1 MSFFTWFVAKR
12 LFAEGGSSGRASRLA
27 TGIATTGVAIGLAVM
42 LVSVAI
48 VLGFQKEVEDKVLG
62 FGAHIKVLNYKSLG
76 MQEFSPIVIDDSVMS
91 RLSAIPNVASVARF
105 CTKLGM
111 LKTDAN
117 FRGIAIQGVGQDCDQ
132 TFIRS
137 HLVKGEMPLFTDSA
151 SSGKL
156 VISQAMAREMQVDV
170 GQTIYAYFFEQTV
183 RARKFTVAG
192 IYRTNLTDFDKN
204 FAYTDL
210 FTIHRL
216 LGWDAHQYAGAEI
229 RLKDFDR
236 LDETLLDV
244 VNEVNHKQD
253 AYGEYYSS
261 MSIRME
267 HSQIFAWLK
276 LLDMDVIVILI
287 LMICVSVFTAVSGLL
302 IIILE
307 RTNFIGIMKALG
319 ARNSQV
325 RHLFL
330 NYALL
335 IIIRGIVLGNVLAFA
350 LILLQK
356 YTGVV
361 TLDPEVYY
369 VEAVPVLVNWWW
381 VAAIDLGTFVLSAL
395 AMIVPS
401 FVVSNIT
408 PAKSI
413 RFE

>member
-1 MSFFTWFVAKR
+1 
-12 LFAEGGSSGRASRLA
+12 
-27 TGIATTGVAIGLAVM
+27 
-42 LVSVAI
+42 
-48 VLGFQKEVEDKVLG
+48 
-62 FGAHIKVLNYKSLG
+62 
-76 MQEFSPIVIDDSVMS
+76 
-91 RLSAIPNVASVARF
+91 
-105 CTKLGM
+105 M

-117 FRGIAIQGVGQDCDQ
+117 FRGIAIQGIGQDYDQ
-132 TFIRS
+132 SFISS
-137 HLVKGEMPLFTDSA
+137 HLVKGEIPEFTDSV

-156 VISQAMAREMQVDV
+156 VISQAIAREMQVDV
-170 GQTIYAYFFEQTV
+170 GETIYAYFFEQAV

-210 FTIHRL
+210 NTIHRL
-216 LGWDAHQYAGAEI
+216 LGWDSQQYAGAEI
-229 RLKDFDR
+229 RLKDFDK
-236 LDETLLDV
+236 LDETLMNV
-244 VNEVNHKQD
+244 VNEVNRKQD

-267 HSQIFAWLK
+267 HPQIFAWLE
-276 LLDMDVIVILI
+276 LLDMDIVVILI
-287 LMICVSVFTAVSGLL
+287 LMICVSIFTAVSGLL

-319 ARNSQV
+319 APGRQV
-325 RHLFL
+325 RHIFL

-335 IIIRGIVLGNVLAFA
+335 IIVRGIVLGNLLAFA
-350 LILLQK
+350 LIFLQK
-356 YTGVV
+356 QFGLV

-381 VAAIDLGTFVLSAL
+381 VLAIDLGTFVLCGL

-401 FVVSNIT
+401 LVVSNIT

>member
-1 MSFFTWFVAKR
+1 MFTWFVAKR
-12 LFAEGGSSGRASRLA
+12 LFSQGGSSGRASRLA

-48 VLGFQKEVEDKVLG
+48 VLGFQKEVQDKVLG
-62 FGAHIKVLNYKSLG
+62 FGAHIKVLNYKSLSS
-76 MQEFSPIVIDDSVMS
+76 QELSPIVIDDSLTS
-91 RLSAIPNVASVARF
+91 RLAAIPNVASVARF
-105 CTKLGM
+105 CTKPGM

-117 FRGIAIQGVGQDCDQ
+117 FRGIAIQGIGQDYDRS
-132 TFIRS
+132 FISS
-137 HLVKGEMPLFTDSA
+137 HLVKGEMPEFTDSVG
-151 SSGKL
+151 SGKL

-170 GQTIYAYFFEQTV
+170 GETIYAYFFEQTV

-210 FTIHRL
+210 YTIHRL
-216 LGWDAHQYAGAEI
+216 LDWDSQQYAGAEI
-229 RLKDFDR
+229 RLQDFDR
-236 LDETLLDV
+236 LNETLHAV

-267 HSQIFAWLK
+267 HPQIFGWLQ
-276 LLDMDVIVILI
+276 LLDMDIAVILI
-287 LMICVSVFTAVSGLL
+287 LMICISIFTSVSGLL

-319 ARNSQV
+319 ARNRQM
-325 RHLFL
+325 RYLFV

-335 IIIRGIVLGNVLAFA
+335 IIVRGIVLGNVLAFA

-356 YTGVV
+356 YTGII
-361 TLDPEVYY
+361 TLDPDVYY
-369 VEAVPVLVNWWW
+369 VEAMPVLVNWLW
-381 VAAIDLGTFVLSAL
+381 VACIDVGTLIVSAL

-401 FVVSNIT
+401 FVVSHIT

>member
-1 MSFFTWFVAKR
+1 MFTWFVAKR
-12 LFAEGGSSGRASRLA
+12 LFAQGGSSGRASRLA
-27 TGIATTGVAIGLAVM
+27 TGIATLGVAIGLAVM

-48 VLGFQKEVEDKVLG
+48 VLGFQREVQNKVLG
-62 FGAHIKVLNYKSLG
+62 FGAHIKVLNFRTLG
-76 MQEFSPIVIDDSVMS
+76 HQEFSPIVIDDSITS
-91 RLSAIPNVASVARF
+91 RLAAIPNVASVARF
-105 CTKLGM
+105 CTKPGM

-117 FRGIAIQGVGQDCDQ
+117 FRGIAIQGVGQDYDQ
-132 TFIRS
+132 SFIS
-137 HLVKGEMPLFTDSA
+137 NHLVKGEMPVFTDSV

-156 VISQAMAREMQVDV
+156 VISQALAREMQVDV
-170 GQTIYAYFFEQTV
+170 GETIYAYFFEQAV

-210 FTIHRL
+210 NTIHRL
-216 LGWDAHQYAGAEI
+216 LGWDSQQYAGAEI
-229 RLKDFDR
+229 RLKDFNR
-236 LDETLLDV
+236 LDETMMNV

-261 MSIRME
+261 MTIRQE
-267 HSQIFAWLK
+267 HPQIFGWLK
-276 LLDMDVIVILI
+276 LLDMDIVVILI
-287 LMICVSVFTAVSGLL
+287 LMICISIFTAVSGLL

-319 ARNSQV
+319 ARNKQV

-330 NYALL
+330 NYSLL
-335 IIIRGIVLGNVLAFA
+335 IILRGILLGNILAFA
-350 LILLQK
+350 LIYLQK
-356 YTGVV
+356 QFGII

-369 VEAVPVLVNWWW
+369 VEAVPVMVNWWW
-381 VAAIDLGTFVLSAL
+381 VLAIDLGTFVISAL

-401 FVVSNIT
+401 LVVSNIT

>member
-1 MSFFTWFVAKR
+1 MDYFSWFVAKR
-12 LFAEGGSSGRASRLA
+12 LFAQGGSSGRASRLA
-27 TGIATTGVAIGLAVM
+27 TGIATVGVAIGLAVM
-42 LVSVAI
+42 LVSVSI
-48 VLGFQKEVEDKVLG
+48 VLGFQKEVQDKVLG

-76 MQEFSPIVIDDSVMS
+76 QQEFSPIVIDDTITSK
-91 RLSAIPNVASVARF
+91 LQAIPNVASVARF
-105 CTKLGM
+105 CIKPGM

-117 FRGIAIQGVGQDCDQ
+117 FKGIAIQGIGQDYDQ
-132 TFIRS
+132 SFISS
-137 HLVKGEMPLFTDSA
+137 HLVKGEIPEFTDSV

-156 VISQAMAREMQVDV
+156 VISQAMAREMQVDT
-170 GQTIYAYFFEQTV
+170 GQEIYAYFFEKTV

-192 IYRTNLTDFDKN
+192 IYQTNLTDFDKN

-210 FTIHRL
+210 CTIHRL
-216 LGWDAHQYAGAEI
+216 LGWDSQQYAGAEI
-229 RLKDFDR
+229 RLKDFER
-236 LDETLLDV
+236 LDETLMDV
-244 VNEVNHKQD
+244 INKVNHKQD
-253 AYGEYYSS
+253 AYGNYYSS
-261 MSIRME
+261 LTIRQE
-267 HSQIFAWLK
+267 HPQIFGWLQ
-276 LLDMDVIVILI
+276 LLDMDIVVILI
-287 LMICVSVFTAVSGLL
+287 LMICISTFTAVSGLL

-319 ARNSQV
+319 ARNKQV

-335 IIIRGIVLGNVLAFA
+335 IILRGIVLGNLLAFA
-350 LILLQK
+350 LIYLQK
-356 YTGVV
+356 QFGLI

-381 VAAIDLGTFVLSAL
+381 VLAIDLGTLVVSAL

>member
-1 MSFFTWFVAKR
+1 
-12 LFAEGGSSGRASRLA
+12 
-27 TGIATTGVAIGLAVM
+27 M

-48 VLGFQKEVEDKVLG
+48 VQGFQREVESKVLG

-76 MQEFSPIVIDDSVMS
+76 QQEYSPIVIDDSITS
-91 RLSAIPNVASVARF
+91 RLSAIPNVASVARY
-105 CTKLGM
+105 CIKPGM

-117 FRGIAIQGVGQDCDQ
+117 FKGIAIQGIGQDYDRN
-132 TFIRS
+132 FICS
-137 HLVKGEMPLFTDSA
+137 HLVKGEMPEFTDSVN
-151 SSGKL
+151 SGKL
-156 VISQAMAREMQVDV
+156 VISQAMAREMQVDI
-170 GQTIYAYFFEQTV
+170 GETIYAYFFEQTV

-192 IYRTNLTDFDKN
+192 IYKTNLTDFDEN

-210 FTIHRL
+210 YTIHRL
-216 LGWDAHQYAGAEI
+216 LGWDSLQYAGAEL
-229 RLKDFDR
+229 RLYDFER
-236 LDETLLDV
+236 LDETLMSV
-244 VNEVNHKQD
+244 VNEVNRKQD

-261 MSIRME
+261 VTIRME
-267 HSQIFAWLK
+267 HPQIFAWLQ

-287 LMICVSVFTAVSGLL
+287 LMTCVSIFTAISGLL

-319 ARNSQV
+319 ARNMQV

-330 NYALL
+330 NYAML
-335 IIIRGIVLGNVLAFA
+335 IILRGIVLGNVLAFA
-350 LILLQK
+350 IILLQK
-356 YTGVV
+356 HTGII

-381 VAAIDLGTFVLSAL
+381 VLAIDLGTLVISAL

>member
-1 MSFFTWFVAKR
+1 MFTWFVAKR
-12 LFAEGGSSGRASRLA
+12 LFAQGGSSGRASRLA
-27 TGIATTGVAIGLAVM
+27 TGIATVGVAIGLAVM
-42 LVSVAI
+42 LVSVSI
-48 VLGFQKEVEDKVLG
+48 VLGFQKEVQDKVLG
-62 FGAHIKVLNYKSLG
+62 FGAHIKVLNYKSIG
-76 MQEFSPIVIDDSVMS
+76 QQEFSPIVIDDTITSK
-91 RLSAIPNVASVARF
+91 LQAIPNVASVARF
-105 CTKLGM
+105 CIKPGM

-117 FRGIAIQGVGQDCDQ
+117 FKGIAIQGIGGDYDQ
-132 TFIRS
+132 SFISS
-137 HLVKGEMPLFTDSA
+137 HLVKGEIPEFTDSV

-156 VISQAMAREMQVDV
+156 VISQAMAREMQVDT
-170 GQTIYAYFFEQTV
+170 GQEIYAYFFEKTV

-192 IYRTNLTDFDKN
+192 IYQTNLTDFDKN

-210 FTIHRL
+210 CTIHRL
-216 LGWDAHQYAGAEI
+216 LGWDSQQYAGAEI
-229 RLKDFDR
+229 RLKDFER
-236 LDETLLDV
+236 LDETLMDV
-244 VNEVNHKQD
+244 INKVNHKQD
-253 AYGEYYSS
+253 AYGNYYSS
-261 MSIRME
+261 LTIRQE
-267 HSQIFAWLK
+267 HPQIFAWLQ
-276 LLDMDVIVILI
+276 LLDMDIVVILI
-287 LMICVSVFTAVSGLL
+287 LMICVSTFTAVSGLL

-319 ARNSQV
+319 ARNKQV

-335 IIIRGIVLGNVLAFA
+335 IILRGIVLGNLLAFA
-350 LILLQK
+350 LIYLQK
-356 YTGVV
+356 QFGLI

-381 VAAIDLGTFVLSAL
+381 VLAIDLGTLVVSAL

>member
-1 MSFFTWFVAKR
+1 
-12 LFAEGGSSGRASRLA
+12 
-27 TGIATTGVAIGLAVM
+27 M

-48 VLGFQKEVEDKVLG
+48 VQGFQREVESKVLG
-62 FGAHIKVLNYKSLG
+62 FGAHIKVMNYKSLG
-76 MQEFSPIVIDDSVMS
+76 QQEYSPIVIDDSITS
-91 RLSAIPNVASVARF
+91 RLSAIPNVASVARY
-105 CTKLGM
+105 CIKPGM

-117 FRGIAIQGVGQDCDQ
+117 FKGIAIQGIGQDYDRN
-132 TFIRS
+132 FICS
-137 HLVKGEMPLFTDSA
+137 HLVKGEMPEFTDSVN
-151 SSGKL
+151 SGKL
-156 VISQAMAREMQVDV
+156 VISQAMAREMQIDV
-170 GQTIYAYFFEQTV
+170 GETIYAYFFEQTV

-192 IYRTNLTDFDKN
+192 IYKTNLTDFDRN

-210 FTIHRL
+210 YTIHRL
-216 LGWDAHQYAGAEI
+216 LGWDSLQYAGAEL
-229 RLKDFDR
+229 RLCDSER
-236 LDETLLDV
+236 LDETLMSV
-244 VNEVNHKQD
+244 VNEVNRKQD

-261 MSIRME
+261 ISIRME
-267 HSQIFAWLK
+267 HPQIFAWLQ

-287 LMICVSVFTAVSGLL
+287 LMTCVSIFTTISGLL

-319 ARNSQV
+319 ARNRQV

-330 NYALL
+330 NYAML
-335 IIIRGIVLGNVLAFA
+335 IILRGIVLGNVLAFA
-350 LILLQK
+350 IILLQK
-356 YTGVV
+356 HTGLI

-381 VAAIDLGTFVLSAL
+381 MLAIDLGTLVISVL

>member
-1 MSFFTWFVAKR
+1 MDYFTWFVAKR
-12 LFAEGGSSGRASRLA
+12 LFAQGGSSGRASRLA
-27 TGIATTGVAIGLAVM
+27 TGIATVGVAIGLAVM
-42 LVSVAI
+42 LVSVSI
-48 VLGFQKEVEDKVLG
+48 VLGFQKEVQDKVLG
-62 FGAHIKVLNYKSLG
+62 FGAHIKVLNYKSIG
-76 MQEFSPIVIDDSVMS
+76 QQEFSPIVIDDTITSKLQV
-91 RLSAIPNVASVARF
+91 IPNVASVARF
-105 CTKLGM
+105 CIKPGM

-117 FRGIAIQGVGQDCDQ
+117 FKGIAIQGIGQDYDQ
-132 TFIRS
+132 SFISS
-137 HLVKGEMPLFTDSA
+137 HLVKGEIPEFTDSV

-156 VISQAMAREMQVDV
+156 VISQAMAREMQVDT
-170 GQTIYAYFFEQTV
+170 GQEIYAYFFEKTV

-192 IYRTNLTDFDKN
+192 IYQTNLTDFDKN

-210 FTIHRL
+210 CTIHRL
-216 LGWDAHQYAGAEI
+216 LGWDSQQYAGAEI
-229 RLKDFDR
+229 RLKDFER
-236 LDETLLDV
+236 LDETLMDV
-244 VNEVNHKQD
+244 INKVNHKQD
-253 AYGEYYSS
+253 AYGNYYSS
-261 MSIRME
+261 LTIRQE
-267 HSQIFAWLK
+267 HPQIFGWLQ
-276 LLDMDVIVILI
+276 LLDMDIVVILI
-287 LMICVSVFTAVSGLL
+287 LMICISTFTAVSGLL

-319 ARNSQV
+319 ARNKQV

-335 IIIRGIVLGNVLAFA
+335 IILRGIVLGNLLAFA
-350 LILLQK
+350 LIYLQK
-356 YTGVV
+356 QFGLI

-381 VAAIDLGTFVLSAL
+381 VLAIDLGTLVVSAL

>member
-1 MSFFTWFVAKR
+1 MFTWFVAKR

-48 VLGFQKEVEDKVLG
+48 VLGFQKEVQDKVLG
-62 FGAHIKVLNYKSLG
+62 FGAHIKVLNYKSLSS
-76 MQEFSPIVIDDSVMS
+76 QELSPIVIDDSLTS
-91 RLSAIPNVASVARF
+91 RLAAIPNVASVARF
-105 CTKLGM
+105 CTKPGM

-117 FRGIAIQGVGQDCDQ
+117 FRGIAIQGIGQDYDRS
-132 TFIRS
+132 FISS
-137 HLVKGEMPLFTDSA
+137 HLVKGEMPEFTDSVG
-151 SSGKL
+151 SGKL

-170 GQTIYAYFFEQTV
+170 GETIYAYFFEQTV

-210 FTIHRL
+210 YTIHRL
-216 LGWDAHQYAGAEI
+216 LDWDSQQYAGTEI
-229 RLKDFDR
+229 RLQDFDR
-236 LDETLLDV
+236 LNETLHAV

-253 AYGEYYSS
+253 AYGNYYSS
-261 MSIRME
+261 LSIRME
-267 HSQIFAWLK
+267 HPQIFAWLK
-276 LLDMDVIVILI
+276 LLDMDIAVILI
-287 LMICVSVFTAVSGLL
+287 LMICVSIFTSVSGLL

-319 ARNSQV
+319 ARNRQM
-325 RHLFL
+325 RYLFV

-335 IIIRGIVLGNVLAFA
+335 IIVRGIVLGNVLAFA

-356 YTGVV
+356 YTGII

-369 VEAVPVLVNWWW
+369 VEAMPVLVNWLW
-381 VAAIDLGTFVLSAL
+381 VACIDVGTLIVSAL

-401 FVVSNIT
+401 FVVSHIT

>member
-1 MSFFTWFVAKR
+1 MFTWFVAKR
-12 LFAEGGSSGRASRLA
+12 LFAQGGSSGRASRLA
-27 TGIATTGVAIGLAVM
+27 TGIATVGVAIGLAVM

-48 VLGFQKEVEDKVLG
+48 VLGFQREVQNKVLG
-62 FGAHIKVLNYKSLG
+62 FGAHIKVINYQSLG
-76 MQEFSPIVIDDSVMS
+76 RQEFSPIVIDDSVTS

-105 CTKLGM
+105 CIKPGM

-117 FRGIAIQGVGQDCDQ
+117 FRGIAIQGIGQDYDQ
-132 TFIRS
+132 TFISS
-137 HLVKGEMPLFTDSA
+137 HLVKGEMPQLTDSV
-151 SSGKL
+151 SSGSI
-156 VISQAMAREMQVDV
+156 VISQTTAREMQVDV
-170 GQTIYAYFFEQTV
+170 GETVYAYFFEQTV

-216 LGWDAHQYAGAEI
+216 LGWDAQQYAGAEI

-236 LDETLLDV
+236 LDETLYDV
-244 VNEVNHKQD
+244 VNEVNHRQD
-253 AYGEYYSS
+253 AYGGYYSS
-261 MSIRME
+261 LTIQME
-267 HSQIFAWLK
+267 HPQIFAWLN
-276 LLDMDVIVILI
+276 LLDMDIAVILI

-319 ARNSQV
+319 ARNKQV

-335 IIIRGIVLGNVLAFA
+335 IILRGIVLGNLLAFA
-350 LILLQK
+350 LILVQK
-356 YTGVV
+356 YTGIV

-369 VEAVPVLVNWWW
+369 IEAVPVLVNWLW
-381 VAAIDLGTFVLSAL
+381 VALIDAGTFLISAL

>member
-1 MSFFTWFVAKR
+1 MFTWFVAKR
-12 LFAEGGSSGRASRLA
+12 LFSQGGSSGRASRLA

-48 VLGFQKEVEDKVLG
+48 VQGFQREVQDKVMG
-62 FGAHIKVLNYKSLG
+62 FGAHIKVLNYKSFG
-76 MQEFSPIVIDDSVMS
+76 QQDASPIVIDDSLTA
-91 RLSAIPNVASVARF
+91 RLAAIPNVASVARF
-105 CTKLGM
+105 CTKPGM

-117 FRGIAIQGVGQDCDQ
+117 FRGIAIQGVGQDYDES
-132 TFIRS
+132 FIRNHIIS
-137 HLVKGEMPLFTDSA
+137 GEMPEFTDSA

-156 VISQAMAREMQVDV
+156 VISHSTAREMQVEV

-216 LGWDAHQYAGAEI
+216 LGWDSQQYAGAEL
-229 RLKDFDR
+229 RLKDFNL
-236 LDETLLDV
+236 LDETLLRV

-253 AYGEYYSS
+253 AYGAYYSC

-267 HSQIFAWLK
+267 HPQIFAWLG
-276 LLDMDVIVILI
+276 LLDMDIAVILI
-287 LMICVSVFTAVSGLL
+287 LMICVSIFTAVSGLL

-335 IIIRGIVLGNVLAFA
+335 IILRGIVIGNLLAFT
-350 LILLQK
+350 LILVQK
-356 YTGVV
+356 HTGLV

-369 VEAVPVLVNWWW
+369 IEAVPMLVNWWW
-381 VAAIDLGTFVLSAL
+381 VAAIDIGTFVVSAL

>member
-1 MSFFTWFVAKR
+1 MFTWFVAKR
-12 LFAEGGSSGRASRLA
+12 LFAQGGNSGRASRLA
-27 TGIATTGVAIGLAVM
+27 TSIATFGVAIGLAVM

-48 VLGFQKEVEDKVLG
+48 VLGFQKEVQDKVLG

-76 MQEFSPIVIDDSVMS
+76 QQEFTPIVIDDSVTS
-91 RLSAIPNVASVARF
+91 RLAAVPNVASVARF
-105 CTKLGM
+105 CIKPGM

-117 FRGIAIQGVGQDCDQ
+117 FKGIAIQGIGQDYDRS
-132 TFIRS
+132 FISS
-137 HLVKGEMPLFTDSA
+137 HMIGGEMPQFTDSV

-156 VISQAMAREMQVDV
+156 VISQAMAREMQVEV

-183 RARKFTVAG
+183 RARKFTVAA
-192 IYRTNLTDFDKN
+192 IYRTDLTDFDKN

-210 FTIHRL
+210 NTIHRL
-216 LGWDAHQYAGAEI
+216 LGWDSQQYAGAEI
-229 RLKDFDR
+229 RLKDFER
-236 LDETLLDV
+236 LDETLMDV

-261 MSIRME
+261 ITIKQE
-267 HSQIFAWLK
+267 HPQIFGWLQ
-276 LLDMDVIVILI
+276 LLDMDIVVILI
-287 LMICVSVFTAVSGLL
+287 LMICISIFTAVSGLL

-319 ARNSQV
+319 ARNKQV

-330 NYALL
+330 NYAML
-335 IIIRGIVLGNVLAFA
+335 IILRGILLGNLLAFA
-350 LILLQK
+350 LIFLQK
-356 YTGVV
+356 QFGLI
-361 TLDPEVYY
+361 TLDPDVYY

-381 VAAIDLGTFVLSAL
+381 VLAIDLGTLVISAL

>member
-1 MSFFTWFVAKR
+1 MFTWFIAKR
-12 LFAEGGSSGRASRLA
+12 LFAQGGSSGRASRLA
-27 TGIATTGVAIGLAVM
+27 TGIATFGVAIGLCVM

-48 VLGFQKEVEDKVLG
+48 VLGFQKEVQDKVLG
-62 FGAHIKVLNYKSLG
+62 FGAHIKVMSYRSLG
-76 MQEFSPIVIDDSVMS
+76 QQELSPIVIDDSLTS

-105 CTKLGM
+105 CTKPGM
-111 LKTDAN
+111 LKTDTN
-117 FRGIAIQGVGQDCDQ
+117 FRGIAIQGIGQDYDQ
-132 TFIRS
+132 SFISS
-137 HLVKGEMPLFTDSA
+137 HMIKGELPEFTDSVG
-151 SSGKL
+151 SGKL

-216 LGWDAHQYAGAEI
+216 LGWDSQQFGGAEI
-229 RLKDFDR
+229 RLQNFER
-236 LDETLLDV
+236 LDETLMDV

-253 AYGEYYSS
+253 SYGEYYSS
-261 MSIRME
+261 ITIRQE
-267 HSQIFAWLK
+267 HPQIFAWLG
-276 LLDMDVIVILI
+276 LLDMDIAVILI
-287 LMICVSVFTAVSGLL
+287 LMICVSIFTAVSGLL

-307 RTNFIGIMKALG
+307 RTNFIGIMKAIG
-319 ARNSQV
+319 ARNKQV

-330 NYALL
+330 GLAML
-335 IIIRGIVLGNVLAFA
+335 IILRGIVLGNLLAFA
-350 LILLQK
+350 LIFVQKQFGLL
-356 YTGVV
+356 

-381 VAAIDLGTFVLSAL
+381 VLAIDLGTLVVSAL

>member
-1 MSFFTWFVAKR
+1 MFTWFITKR
-12 LFAEGGSSGRASRLA
+12 LFAQGGSSGRASRLA
-27 TGIATTGVAIGLAVM
+27 TGIATFGVAIGLCVM

-48 VLGFQKEVEDKVLG
+48 VLGFQKEVQDKVLG
-62 FGAHIKVLNYKSLG
+62 FGTHIKVMSYRSLG
-76 MQEFSPIVIDDSVMS
+76 QQELSPIVIDDSLTS

-105 CTKLGM
+105 CTKPGM
-111 LKTDAN
+111 LKTDTN
-117 FRGIAIQGVGQDCDQ
+117 FRGIAIQGIGQDYDQ
-132 TFIRS
+132 SFISS
-137 HLVKGEMPLFTDSA
+137 HMIKGELPEFTDSVG
-151 SSGKL
+151 SGKL

-216 LGWDAHQYAGAEI
+216 LGWDSQQFGGAEI
-229 RLKDFDR
+229 RLQNFER
-236 LDETLLDV
+236 LDETLMDV

-253 AYGEYYSS
+253 SYGEYYSS
-261 MSIRME
+261 ITIRQE
-267 HSQIFAWLK
+267 HPQIFAWLG
-276 LLDMDVIVILI
+276 LLDMDIAVILI
-287 LMICVSVFTAVSGLL
+287 LMICVSIFTAVSGLL

-307 RTNFIGIMKALG
+307 RTNFIGIMKAIG
-319 ARNSQV
+319 ARNKQV

-330 NYALL
+330 GLAML
-335 IIIRGIVLGNVLAFA
+335 IILRGIVLGNLLAFA
-350 LILLQK
+350 LIFVQKQFGLL
-356 YTGVV
+356 

-381 VAAIDLGTFVLSAL
+381 VLAIDLGTLVVSAL

-413 RFE
+413 HFE

>member
-1 MSFFTWFVAKR
+1 MFSWFVAKR
-12 LFAEGGSSGRASRLA
+12 LFVQGGNSGRASRLA
-27 TGIATTGVAIGLAVM
+27 TGIATAGVAIGLAVM
-42 LVSVAI
+42 LVSIAI
-48 VLGFQKEVEDKVLG
+48 VLGFQREVQNKVLG

-76 MQEFSPIVIDDSVMS
+76 QQEYSPIVIDDSLTA
-91 RLSAIPNVASVARF
+91 RLSAIPGVASVARF
-105 CTKLGM
+105 CIKPGM

-117 FRGIAIQGVGQDCDQ
+117 FRGIAIQGIGQDYDQ
-132 TFIRS
+132 SFISS
-137 HLVKGEMPLFTDSA
+137 HLVKGEMPQFTDSV
-151 SSGKL
+151 SSGRI
-156 VISQAMAREMQVDV
+156 VISQSTAREMQVDV

-183 RARKFTVAG
+183 RARKFTIAG
-192 IYRTNLTDFDKN
+192 IYSTNLTDFDN
-204 FAYTDL
+204 HFAYTDI

-216 LGWDAHQYAGAEI
+216 MGWDAKQYAGAEI
-229 RLKDFDR
+229 RLQDFER

-261 MSIRME
+261 MSIKME
-267 HSQIFAWLK
+267 HPQIFGWLK
-276 LLDMDVIVILI
+276 LLDMDIVVILI
-287 LMICVSVFTAVSGLL
+287 LMISISVFTAVSGLL

-319 ARNSQV
+319 APNRQV
-325 RHLFL
+325 RRIFL
-330 NYALL
+330 GLASL

-356 YTGVV
+356 YTGLI

-381 VAAIDLGTFVLSAL
+381 VAAIDVGTLIVSSLS
-395 AMIVPS
+395 MIVPS
-401 FVVSNIT
+401 FVVSHIT
-408 PAKSI
+408 PARSI

>member
-1 MSFFTWFVAKR
+1 MFTWFVAKR
-12 LFAEGGSSGRASRLA
+12 LFAQGGSSGRASRLA
-27 TGIATTGVAIGLAVM
+27 TGIATVGVAIGLAVM

-48 VLGFQKEVEDKVLG
+48 VQGFQREVQNKVLG

-76 MQEFSPIVIDDSVMS
+76 QQEFSPIVIDDSITS
-91 RLSAIPNVASVARF
+91 RLAAIPNVASVARF
-105 CTKLGM
+105 CVKPGM

-117 FRGIAIQGVGQDCDQ
+117 FRGIAIQGIGQDYDQ
-132 TFIRS
+132 SFIS
-137 HLVKGEMPLFTDSA
+137 NHLIKGEMPEFTDSV

-170 GQTIYAYFFEQTV
+170 GETIYAYFFEQAV

-192 IYRTNLTDFDKN
+192 IYQTNLTDFDKN

-210 FTIHRL
+210 NTIHRL
-216 LGWDAHQYAGAEI
+216 LGWDSQQYAGAEL

-236 LDETLLDV
+236 LDETLLEV
-244 VNEVNHKQD
+244 VNEVNKKQD

-267 HSQIFAWLK
+267 HPQIFAWLG
-276 LLDMDVIVILI
+276 LLDMDIVVILI
-287 LMICVSVFTAVSGLL
+287 LMICVSIFTAVSGLL

-319 ARNSQV
+319 ARNKQV

-335 IIIRGIVLGNVLAFA
+335 IIVRGILLGNLLAFA
-350 LILLQK
+350 LIFLQK
-356 YTGVV
+356 QFGLV

-369 VEAVPVLVNWWW
+369 VEAVPVMINWWW
-381 VAAIDLGTFVLSAL
+381 VLAIDLGTLVLCGL

-401 FVVSNIT
+401 LVVSNIT

>member
-1 MSFFTWFVAKR
+1 MFTWFVAKR

-48 VLGFQKEVEDKVLG
+48 VLGFQKEVQDKVLG
-62 FGAHIKVLNYKSLG
+62 FGAHIKVLNYKSLSS
-76 MQEFSPIVIDDSVMS
+76 QELSPIVIDDSLTS
-91 RLSAIPNVASVARF
+91 RLAAIPNVASVARF
-105 CTKLGM
+105 CTKPGM

-117 FRGIAIQGVGQDCDQ
+117 FRGIAIQGIGQDYDRS
-132 TFIRS
+132 FISS
-137 HLVKGEMPLFTDSA
+137 HLVKGEMPEFTDSVG
-151 SSGKL
+151 SGKL

-170 GQTIYAYFFEQTV
+170 GETIYAYFFEQTV

-210 FTIHRL
+210 YTIHRL
-216 LGWDAHQYAGAEI
+216 LDWDSQQYAGAEI
-229 RLKDFDR
+229 RLQDFDR
-236 LDETLLDV
+236 LNETLHAV

-253 AYGEYYSS
+253 AYGNYYSS
-261 MSIRME
+261 LSIRME
-267 HSQIFAWLK
+267 HPQIFAWLK
-276 LLDMDVIVILI
+276 LLDMDIAVILI
-287 LMICVSVFTAVSGLL
+287 LMICVSIFTSVSGLL

-319 ARNSQV
+319 ARNRQM
-325 RHLFL
+325 RYLFV

-335 IIIRGIVLGNVLAFA
+335 IIVRGIVLGNVLAFA

-356 YTGVV
+356 YTGII
-361 TLDPEVYY
+361 TLNPDVYY
-369 VEAVPVLVNWWW
+369 VEAMPVLVNWLW
-381 VAAIDLGTFVLSAL
+381 VACIDVGTLIVSAL

-401 FVVSNIT
+401 FVVSHIT

>member
-1 MSFFTWFVAKR
+1 MFSWFVAKR
-12 LFAEGGSSGRASRLA
+12 LFAQGGNSGRASRLA
-27 TGIATTGVAIGLAVM
+27 TGIATAGVAIGLAVM
-42 LVSVAI
+42 LVSIAI
-48 VLGFQKEVEDKVLG
+48 VLGFQREVQNKVLG

-76 MQEFSPIVIDDSVMS
+76 QQEYSPIVIDDSLTA
-91 RLSAIPNVASVARF
+91 RLSAIPGVASVARF
-105 CTKLGM
+105 CIKPGM

-117 FRGIAIQGVGQDCDQ
+117 FRGIAIQGIGQDYDQ
-132 TFIRS
+132 SFISS
-137 HLVKGEMPLFTDSA
+137 HLVKGEMPQFTDSV
-151 SSGKL
+151 SLGRI
-156 VISQAMAREMQVDV
+156 VISQSTAREMQVDV

-183 RARKFTVAG
+183 RARKFTIAG
-192 IYRTNLTDFDKN
+192 IYSTNLTDFDN
-204 FAYTDL
+204 HFAYTDI

-216 LGWDAHQYAGAEI
+216 MGWDAKQYAGAEI
-229 RLKDFDR
+229 RLQDFER

-261 MSIRME
+261 MSIKME
-267 HSQIFAWLK
+267 HPQIFGWLK
-276 LLDMDVIVILI
+276 LLDMDIVVILI
-287 LMICVSVFTAVSGLL
+287 LMISISVFTAVSGLL

-319 ARNSQV
+319 APNRQV
-325 RHLFL
+325 RRIFL
-330 NYALL
+330 GLASL

-356 YTGVV
+356 YTGLI

-381 VAAIDLGTFVLSAL
+381 VAAIDVGTLIVSSLS
-395 AMIVPS
+395 MIVPS
-401 FVVSNIT
+401 FVVSHIT
-408 PAKSI
+408 PARSI

>member
-1 MSFFTWFVAKR
+1 MFTWFVAKR

-48 VLGFQKEVEDKVLG
+48 VLGFQKEVQDKVLG
-62 FGAHIKVLNYKSLG
+62 FGAHIKVLNYKSLSS
-76 MQEFSPIVIDDSVMS
+76 QELSPIVIDDSLTS
-91 RLSAIPNVASVARF
+91 RIAAIPNVASVARF
-105 CTKLGM
+105 CTKPGM

-117 FRGIAIQGVGQDCDQ
+117 FRGIAIQGIGQDYDQ
-132 TFIRS
+132 SFISS
-137 HLVKGEMPLFTDSA
+137 HLVKGEMPEFTDSVG
-151 SSGKL
+151 SGKL

-170 GQTIYAYFFEQTV
+170 GETIYAYFFEQTV

-210 FTIHRL
+210 YTIHRL
-216 LGWDAHQYAGAEI
+216 LDWDSQQYAGAEI
-229 RLKDFDR
+229 RLQDFDR
-236 LDETLLDV
+236 LNETLHAV

-267 HSQIFAWLK
+267 HPQIFGWLK
-276 LLDMDVIVILI
+276 LLDMDIAVILI
-287 LMICVSVFTAVSGLL
+287 LMICVSIFTSVSGLL

-319 ARNSQV
+319 ARNRQM
-325 RHLFL
+325 RYLFV

-335 IIIRGIVLGNVLAFA
+335 IIVRGIVLGNVLAFA

-356 YTGVV
+356 YTGII
-361 TLDPEVYY
+361 TLDPDVYY
-369 VEAVPVLVNWWW
+369 VEAMPVLVNWLW
-381 VAAIDLGTFVLSAL
+381 VACIDVGTLIVSAL

-401 FVVSNIT
+401 FVVSHIT

>member
-1 MSFFTWFVAKR
+1 MFTWFVAKR

-48 VLGFQKEVEDKVLG
+48 VLGFQKEVQDKVLG
-62 FGAHIKVLNYKSLG
+62 FGAHIKVLNYKSLSS
-76 MQEFSPIVIDDSVMS
+76 QELSPIVIDDSLTS
-91 RLSAIPNVASVARF
+91 RLAAIPNVASVARF
-105 CTKLGM
+105 CTKPGM

-117 FRGIAIQGVGQDCDQ
+117 FRGIAIQGIGQDYDRS
-132 TFIRS
+132 FISS
-137 HLVKGEMPLFTDSA
+137 HLVKGEMPEFTDSVG
-151 SSGKL
+151 SGKL

-170 GQTIYAYFFEQTV
+170 GETIYAYFFEQTV

-210 FTIHRL
+210 YTIHRL
-216 LGWDAHQYAGAEI
+216 LDWDSQQYAGAEI
-229 RLKDFDR
+229 RLQDFDR
-236 LDETLLDV
+236 LNETLHAV

-253 AYGEYYSS
+253 AYGNYYSS
-261 MSIRME
+261 LSIRME
-267 HSQIFAWLK
+267 HPQIFGWLQ
-276 LLDMDVIVILI
+276 LLDMDIAVILI
-287 LMICVSVFTAVSGLL
+287 LMICISIFTSVSGLL

-319 ARNSQV
+319 ARNRQM
-325 RHLFL
+325 RYLFV

-335 IIIRGIVLGNVLAFA
+335 IIVRGILLGNVLAFA

-356 YTGVV
+356 YTGII
-361 TLDPEVYY
+361 TLDPDVYY
-369 VEAVPVLVNWWW
+369 VEAMPVLVNWLW
-381 VAAIDLGTFVLSAL
+381 VACIDVGTLIISAL

-401 FVVSNIT
+401 FVVSHIT

>member
-1 MSFFTWFVAKR
+1 MFTWFVAKR

-27 TGIATTGVAIGLAVM
+27 TGIATTGVAIGLCVM

-48 VLGFQKEVEDKVLG
+48 VLGFQREVQDKVLG
-62 FGAHIKVLNYKSLG
+62 FGAHIKVLNYKSIG
-76 MQEFSPIVIDDSVMS
+76 GQEFSPIVIDDSLTA
-91 RLSAIPNVASVARF
+91 RLAAIPGVASVARF
-105 CTKLGM
+105 CIKPGM

-117 FRGIAIQGVGQDCDQ
+117 FRGIAIQGIGQDYDQ
-132 TFIRS
+132 SFIS
-137 HLVKGEMPLFTDSA
+137 NHIVKGEMPQFTDSV

-156 VISQAMAREMQVDV
+156 VISQSTAREMQVDV

-183 RARKFTVAG
+183 RARKFTVSG

-210 FTIHRL
+210 NTIHRL
-216 LGWDAHQYAGAEI
+216 LGWDSQQYGGAEI
-229 RLKDFDR
+229 RLQDFER
-236 LDETLLDV
+236 LDETLTSV
-244 VNEVNHKQD
+244 VGEVNHKQD

-267 HSQIFAWLK
+267 HPQIFGWLK
-276 LLDMDVIVILI
+276 LLDMDIAVILI
-287 LMICVSVFTAVSGLL
+287 LMISISIFTAVSGLL

-319 ARNSQV
+319 APSRQV
-325 RHLFL
+325 RRIFL
-330 NYALL
+330 GLASL
-335 IIIRGIVLGNVLAFA
+335 IIVRGIVLGNVLAFA

-356 YTGVV
+356 YTGLI

-381 VAAIDLGTFVLSAL
+381 VAAIDVGTLVVSSLS
-395 AMIVPS
+395 MIVPS
-401 FVVSNIT
+401 LVISHIT

>member
-1 MSFFTWFVAKR
+1 MFTWFVAKR
-12 LFAEGGSSGRASRLA
+12 LFAQSGSSGRASRLA
-27 TGIATTGVAIGLAVM
+27 TGIATVGVAIGLAVM
-42 LVSVAI
+42 LVSVSI
-48 VLGFQKEVEDKVLG
+48 VLGFQKEVQDKVLG

-76 MQEFSPIVIDDSVMS
+76 QQEFSPIVIDDSVIS
-91 RLSAIPNVASVARF
+91 RLSAIPNVASVARY
-105 CTKLGM
+105 CIKPGM

-117 FRGIAIQGVGQDCDQ
+117 FKGIAIQGVGQDYDQ
-132 TFIRS
+132 SFICN
-137 HLVKGEMPLFTDSA
+137 HLVKGEMPEFTDSV

-170 GQTIYAYFFEQTV
+170 GQTIYAYFFEETV

-210 FTIHRL
+210 FSIHHL
-216 LGWDAHQYAGAEI
+216 LGWDSQQYAGAEI
-229 RLKDFDR
+229 RLKDFEK
-236 LDETLLDV
+236 LDETLMNV

-253 AYGEYYSS
+253 AYGNYYSS
-261 MSIRME
+261 MSIKME
-267 HSQIFAWLK
+267 HPQIFAWLQ
-276 LLDMDVIVILI
+276 LLDMDIVVILI
-287 LMICVSVFTAVSGLL
+287 LMICVSIFTAVSGLL

-319 ARNSQV
+319 ARNKQV

-335 IIIRGIVLGNVLAFA
+335 IIVRGIILGNLIAFA
-350 LILLQK
+350 LIFLQK
-356 YTGVV
+356 QFGIV

-369 VEAVPVLVNWWW
+369 VEAVPVMINWWW
-381 VAAIDLGTFVLSAL
+381 VLAIDLGTLVLCGL

-401 FVVSNIT
+401 LVVSNIT

>member
-1 MSFFTWFVAKR
+1 MFSWFVAKR
-12 LFAEGGSSGRASRLA
+12 LFAQGGNSGRASRLA
-27 TGIATTGVAIGLAVM
+27 TGIATAGVAIGLAVM
-42 LVSVAI
+42 LVSIAI
-48 VLGFQKEVEDKVLG
+48 VLGFQREVQNKVLG

-76 MQEFSPIVIDDSVMS
+76 QQEYSPIVIDDSLTA
-91 RLSAIPNVASVARF
+91 RLSAIPGVASVARF
-105 CTKLGM
+105 CIKPGM

-117 FRGIAIQGVGQDCDQ
+117 FRGIAIQGIGQDYDQ
-132 TFIRS
+132 SFISS
-137 HLVKGEMPLFTDSA
+137 HLVKGEMPLFTDSV
-151 SSGKL
+151 SSGRI
-156 VISQAMAREMQVDV
+156 VISQSTAREMQVDV

-183 RARKFTVAG
+183 RARKFTIAG
-192 IYRTNLTDFDKN
+192 IYSTNLTDFDN
-204 FAYTDL
+204 HFAYTDI

-216 LGWDAHQYAGAEI
+216 MGWDAKQYAGAEI
-229 RLKDFDR
+229 RLQDFER

-261 MSIRME
+261 MSIKME
-267 HSQIFAWLK
+267 HPQIFGWLK
-276 LLDMDVIVILI
+276 LLDMDIVVILI
-287 LMICVSVFTAVSGLL
+287 LMISISVFTAVSGLL

-319 ARNSQV
+319 APNRQV
-325 RHLFL
+325 RRIFL
-330 NYALL
+330 GLASL

-356 YTGVV
+356 YTGLI

-381 VAAIDLGTFVLSAL
+381 VAAIDVGTLIVSSLS
-395 AMIVPS
+395 MIVPS
-401 FVVSNIT
+401 FVVSHIT
-408 PAKSI
+408 PARSI

>member
-1 MSFFTWFVAKR
+1 MFSWFVAKR
-12 LFAEGGSSGRASRLA
+12 LFAQGGNSGRASRLA
-27 TGIATTGVAIGLAVM
+27 TGIATAGVAIGLAVM
-42 LVSVAI
+42 LVSIAI
-48 VLGFQKEVEDKVLG
+48 VLGFQREVQNKVLG

-76 MQEFSPIVIDDSVMS
+76 QQEYSPIVIDDSLTA
-91 RLSAIPNVASVARF
+91 RLSAIPGVASVARF
-105 CTKLGM
+105 CIKPGM

-117 FRGIAIQGVGQDCDQ
+117 FRGIAIQGIGQDYDQ
-132 TFIRS
+132 SFISS
-137 HLVKGEMPLFTDSA
+137 HLVKGEMPQFTDSV
-151 SSGKL
+151 SSGRI
-156 VISQAMAREMQVDV
+156 VISQSTAREMQVDV

-183 RARKFTVAG
+183 RARKFTIAG
-192 IYRTNLTDFDKN
+192 IYSTNLTDFDN
-204 FAYTDL
+204 HFAYTDI

-216 LGWDAHQYAGAEI
+216 MGWDAKQYAGAEI
-229 RLKDFDR
+229 RLQDFER

-261 MSIRME
+261 MSIKME
-267 HSQIFAWLK
+267 HPQIFGWLK
-276 LLDMDVIVILI
+276 LLDMDIVVILI
-287 LMICVSVFTAVSGLL
+287 LMISISVFTAVSGLL

-319 ARNSQV
+319 APNKQV
-325 RHLFL
+325 RRIFL
-330 NYALL
+330 GLASL

-356 YTGVV
+356 YTGLI

-381 VAAIDLGTFVLSAL
+381 VAAIDVGTLIVSSLS
-395 AMIVPS
+395 MIVPS
-401 FVVSNIT
+401 FVVSHIT
-408 PAKSI
+408 PARSI

>member
-1 MSFFTWFVAKR
+1 
-12 LFAEGGSSGRASRLA
+12 
-27 TGIATTGVAIGLAVM
+27 
-42 LVSVAI
+42 
-48 VLGFQKEVEDKVLG
+48 
-62 FGAHIKVLNYKSLG
+62 
-76 MQEFSPIVIDDSVMS
+76 
-91 RLSAIPNVASVARF
+91 
-105 CTKLGM
+105 M

-117 FRGIAIQGVGQDCDQ
+117 FKGIAIQGIGQDYDRN
-132 TFIRS
+132 FICS
-137 HLVKGEMPLFTDSA
+137 HLVKGEMPEFTDSVN
-151 SSGKL
+151 SGKL
-156 VISQAMAREMQVDV
+156 VISQAMAREMQIDV
-170 GQTIYAYFFEQTV
+170 GETIYAYFFEQTV

-192 IYRTNLTDFDKN
+192 IYKTNLTDFDKN

-210 FTIHRL
+210 YTIHRL
-216 LGWDAHQYAGAEI
+216 LGWDSLQYAGAEL
-229 RLKDFDR
+229 RLCDFER
-236 LDETLLDV
+236 LDETLMSV
-244 VNEVNHKQD
+244 VNEVNRKQD

-261 MSIRME
+261 ISIRME
-267 HSQIFAWLK
+267 HPQIFAWLQ

-287 LMICVSVFTAVSGLL
+287 LMTCVSIFTTISGLL

-319 ARNSQV
+319 ARNRQV

-330 NYALL
+330 NYAML
-335 IIIRGIVLGNVLAFA
+335 IILRGIVLGNVLAFA
-350 LILLQK
+350 IILLQK
-356 YTGVV
+356 HTGLI

-381 VAAIDLGTFVLSAL
+381 VLAIDLGTLVISVL

>member
-1 MSFFTWFVAKR
+1 MFTWFVAKR

-48 VLGFQKEVEDKVLG
+48 VLGFQKEVQDKVLG
-62 FGAHIKVLNYKSLG
+62 FGAHIKVLNYKSLSS
-76 MQEFSPIVIDDSVMS
+76 QELSPIVIDDSLTS
-91 RLSAIPNVASVARF
+91 RIAAIPNVASVARF
-105 CTKLGM
+105 CTKPGM

-117 FRGIAIQGVGQDCDQ
+117 FRGIAIQGIGQDYDRS
-132 TFIRS
+132 FISS
-137 HLVKGEMPLFTDSA
+137 HLVKGEMPEFTDSVG
-151 SSGKL
+151 SGKL
-156 VISQAMAREMQVDV
+156 VISQAIAREMQVDV
-170 GQTIYAYFFEQTV
+170 GETIYAYFFEQTV

-210 FTIHRL
+210 YTIHRL
-216 LGWDAHQYAGAEI
+216 LDWDSQQYAGAEI
-229 RLKDFDR
+229 RLQDFDR
-236 LDETLLDV
+236 LNETLHAV

-267 HSQIFAWLK
+267 HPQIFAWLK
-276 LLDMDVIVILI
+276 LLDMDIAVILI
-287 LMICVSVFTAVSGLL
+287 LMICVSIFTSVSGLL

-319 ARNSQV
+319 ARNRQM
-325 RHLFL
+325 RYLFV

-335 IIIRGIVLGNVLAFA
+335 IIVRGIVLGNVLAFA

-356 YTGVV
+356 YTGII
-361 TLDPEVYY
+361 TLDPDVYY
-369 VEAVPVLVNWWW
+369 VEAMPVLVNWLW
-381 VAAIDLGTFVLSAL
+381 VACIDVGTLIVSAL

-401 FVVSNIT
+401 FVVSHIT

>member
-1 MSFFTWFVAKR
+1 MDYFSWFVAKR
-12 LFAEGGSSGRASRLA
+12 LFAQGGSSGRASRLA
-27 TGIATTGVAIGLAVM
+27 TGIATVGVAIGLAVM

-48 VLGFQKEVEDKVLG
+48 VLGFQKEVQDKVLG
-62 FGAHIKVLNYKSLG
+62 FGAHIKVMNYKSIG
-76 MQEFSPIVIDDSVMS
+76 QQEFSPIVIDDSITS
-91 RLSAIPNVASVARF
+91 KLQAIPNVASVARF
-105 CTKLGM
+105 CIKPGM

-117 FRGIAIQGVGQDCDQ
+117 FKGIAIQGIGQDYDQ
-132 TFIRS
+132 SFISS
-137 HLVKGEMPLFTDSA
+137 HLVKGEIPEFTDSV

-156 VISQAMAREMQVDV
+156 VISQAMAREMQVDT
-170 GQTIYAYFFEQTV
+170 GQEIYAYFFEKTV

-192 IYRTNLTDFDKN
+192 IYQTNLTDFDKN

-210 FTIHRL
+210 CTIHRL
-216 LGWDAHQYAGAEI
+216 LGWDSQQYAGAEI
-229 RLKDFDR
+229 RLKDFER
-236 LDETLLDV
+236 LDETLMDV
-244 VNEVNHKQD
+244 INKVNHKQD
-253 AYGEYYSS
+253 AYGNYYSS
-261 MSIRME
+261 LTIRQE
-267 HSQIFAWLK
+267 HPQIFGWLQ
-276 LLDMDVIVILI
+276 LLDMDIVVILI
-287 LMICVSVFTAVSGLL
+287 LMICISTFTAVSGLL

-319 ARNSQV
+319 ARNKQV

-335 IIIRGIVLGNVLAFA
+335 IILRGIVLGNLLAFA
-350 LILLQK
+350 LIYLQK
-356 YTGVV
+356 QFGLI
-361 TLDPEVYY
+361 TLNPEVYY

-381 VAAIDLGTFVLSAL
+381 VLAIDLGTLVVSAL

>member
-1 MSFFTWFVAKR
+1 MFTWFVAKR

-48 VLGFQKEVEDKVLG
+48 VLGFQKEVQDKVLG
-62 FGAHIKVLNYKSLG
+62 FGAHIKVLNYKSIG
-76 MQEFSPIVIDDSVMS
+76 GQEFSPIVIDDSLTA
-91 RLSAIPNVASVARF
+91 RLAAIPGVASVARF
-105 CTKLGM
+105 CTKPGM

-117 FRGIAIQGVGQDCDQ
+117 FRGIAIQGIGQDYDQ
-132 TFIRS
+132 SFISS
-137 HLVKGEMPLFTDSA
+137 HIVKGEMPQFTDSV

-156 VISQAMAREMQVDV
+156 VISQSTAREMQVDV

-210 FTIHRL
+210 CTIHRL
-216 LGWDAHQYAGAEI
+216 LGWDSQQYGGAEI
-229 RLKDFDR
+229 RLQDFER
-236 LDETLLDV
+236 LDETLTSV
-244 VNEVNHKQD
+244 VGEVNHKQD

-267 HSQIFAWLK
+267 HPQIFGWLK
-276 LLDMDVIVILI
+276 LLDMDIAVILI
-287 LMICVSVFTAVSGLL
+287 LMISISIFTAVSGLL

-319 ARNSQV
+319 APSRQV
-325 RHLFL
+325 RRIFL
-330 NYALL
+330 GLASL
-335 IIIRGIVLGNVLAFA
+335 IIVRGIVLGNVLAFA

-356 YTGVV
+356 YTGLI

-381 VAAIDLGTFVLSAL
+381 VAAIDVGTLVVSSLS
-395 AMIVPS
+395 MIVPS
-401 FVVSNIT
+401 LVISHIT

>member
-1 MSFFTWFVAKR
+1 MFTWFVAKR
-12 LFAEGGSSGRASRLA
+12 LFAQGGSSGRASRLA
-27 TGIATTGVAIGLAVM
+27 TGIATVGVAIGLAVM
-42 LVSVAI
+42 LVSVSI
-48 VLGFQKEVEDKVLG
+48 VLGFQKEVQDKVLG
-62 FGAHIKVLNYKSLG
+62 FGAHIKVLNYKSIG
-76 MQEFSPIVIDDSVMS
+76 QQEFSPIVIDDSVTS
-91 RLSAIPNVASVARF
+91 RLAAIPNVASVARF
-105 CTKLGM
+105 CIKPGM
-111 LKTDAN
+111 LKTEAN
-117 FRGIAIQGVGQDCDQ
+117 FKGIAIQGIGQDYDQ
-132 TFIRS
+132 SFIS
-137 HLVKGEMPLFTDSA
+137 NHLIKGEMPEFTDSV

-170 GQTIYAYFFEQTV
+170 SETIYAYFFEQAV

-192 IYRTNLTDFDKN
+192 IYQTNLTDFDKN

-210 FTIHRL
+210 NTIHRL
-216 LGWDAHQYAGAEI
+216 LGWDSQQYAGAEL

-236 LDETLLDV
+236 LDETLLEV

-253 AYGEYYSS
+253 AYGNYYSS

-267 HSQIFAWLK
+267 HPQIFAWLG
-276 LLDMDVIVILI
+276 LLDMDIAVILI
-287 LMICVSVFTAVSGLL
+287 LMICVSIFTAVSGLL

-319 ARNSQV
+319 ARNKQV
-325 RHLFL
+325 RHLFV
-330 NYALL
+330 NYAML
-335 IIIRGIVLGNVLAFA
+335 IIVRGIILGNLLAFA
-350 LILLQK
+350 LIFLQK
-356 YTGVV
+356 QFGIV

-369 VEAVPVLVNWWW
+369 VEAVPVMINWWW
-381 VAAIDLGTFVLSAL
+381 VLAIDLGTLVLCGL

>member
-1 MSFFTWFVAKR
+1 MFTWFVAKR

-48 VLGFQKEVEDKVLG
+48 VLGFQKEVQDKVLG
-62 FGAHIKVLNYKSLG
+62 FGAHIKVLNYKSLSS
-76 MQEFSPIVIDDSVMS
+76 QELSPIVIDDSLTS
-91 RLSAIPNVASVARF
+91 RLAAIPNVASVARF
-105 CTKLGM
+105 CTKPGM

-117 FRGIAIQGVGQDCDQ
+117 FRGIAIQGIGQDYDRS
-132 TFIRS
+132 FISS
-137 HLVKGEMPLFTDSA
+137 HLVKGEMPQFTDTVG
-151 SSGKL
+151 SGKL

-170 GQTIYAYFFEQTV
+170 GETIYAYFFEQTV

-210 FTIHRL
+210 YTIHRL
-216 LGWDAHQYAGAEI
+216 LDWDSQQYAGAEI
-229 RLKDFDR
+229 RLQDFDR
-236 LDETLLDV
+236 LNETLHAV

-253 AYGEYYSS
+253 AYGNYYSS
-261 MSIRME
+261 LSIRME
-267 HSQIFAWLK
+267 HPQIFAWLK
-276 LLDMDVIVILI
+276 LLDMDIAVILI
-287 LMICVSVFTAVSGLL
+287 LMICVSIFTSVSGLL

-319 ARNSQV
+319 ARNRQM
-325 RHLFL
+325 RYLFV

-335 IIIRGIVLGNVLAFA
+335 IIVRGIVLGNVLAFA

-356 YTGVV
+356 YTGII
-361 TLDPEVYY
+361 TLDPDVYY
-369 VEAVPVLVNWWW
+369 VEAMPVLVNWLW
-381 VAAIDLGTFVLSAL
+381 VACIDVGTLIVSAL

-401 FVVSNIT
+401 FVVSHIT

>member
-1 MSFFTWFVAKR
+1 MFTWFVAKR
-12 LFAEGGSSGRASRLA
+12 LFSQGGNGGRASRLA
-27 TGIATTGVAIGLAVM
+27 TGIATFGVAIGLAVM

-48 VLGFQKEVEDKVLG
+48 VLGFQREVQDKVLG
-62 FGAHIKVLNYKSLG
+62 FGAHIKVLNYQSLG
-76 MQEFSPIVIDDSVMS
+76 KQELTPIVIDDSIVS
-91 RLSAIPNVASVARF
+91 RLTAIPNVASVARF
-105 CTKLGM
+105 CTKPGM
-111 LKTDAN
+111 LKTEAN
-117 FRGIAIQGVGQDCDQ
+117 FRGIAIQGIGQDYDQ
-132 TFIRS
+132 SFISS
-137 HLVKGEMPLFTDSA
+137 HLVKGEMPEFTDSA

-156 VISQAMAREMQVDV
+156 VISQQVAREMQVDI
-170 GQTIYAYFFEQTV
+170 GEAIYAYFFEQTV

-216 LGWDAHQYAGAEI
+216 LGWDSLQYAGAEI
-229 RLKDFDR
+229 RLQDFDR
-236 LDETLLDV
+236 LNETLFDV

-253 AYGEYYSS
+253 AYGEYYTS
-261 MSIRME
+261 MSIRTE
-267 HSQIFAWLK
+267 HPQIFAWLN
-276 LLDMDVIVILI
+276 LLDMDIVVILI
-287 LMICVSVFTAVSGLL
+287 LMICVSIFTTVSGLL

-319 ARNSQV
+319 ARNRQV

-330 NYALL
+330 NYAML
-335 IIIRGIVLGNVLAFA
+335 IIVRGIVLGNILAFA

-356 YTGVV
+356 HFGLV
-361 TLDPEVYY
+361 TLNPEVYY
-369 VEAVPVLVNWWW
+369 VEAVPVLVNWLW
-381 VAAIDLGTFVLSAL
+381 VAAIDAGTLIISAL

-401 FVVSNIT
+401 FVISHIT